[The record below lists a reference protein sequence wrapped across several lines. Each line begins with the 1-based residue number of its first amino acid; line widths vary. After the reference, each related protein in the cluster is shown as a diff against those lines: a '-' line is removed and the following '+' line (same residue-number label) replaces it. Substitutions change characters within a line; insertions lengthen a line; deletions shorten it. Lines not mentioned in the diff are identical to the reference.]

1 MSIIDKIFH
10 GLHNSRISTKIML
23 TYVAAFA
30 VLVFATNILAWGA
43 MSYGMYHQAE
53 TSLEQSMENIR
64 ELLETIEQNRDIDVN
79 SIRDPLTPGVVLR
92 AVDADGEIF
101 FDTDPRYPSI
111 NEIGAGKSA
120 NPPIWSNSSMDVSE
134 INNAVIYCSQMK
146 FTYRSMSMR
155 LYFYRTIIADA
166 LFFERLRSILLA
178 IALAGL
184 IVAAASGYAVSQ
196 RILKPISEMTRTAHD
211 IAIENMGRRL
221 DVAPVEDELTELAKT
236 FNSMLDRLQAGIAQ
250 QQRFVSDASHELR
263 TPATVIRGYSDLL
276 ARWGSRDPEIL
287 KEGIEAI
294 QSESENMQQL
304 IEQLLFLARAD
315 QRRQPLKPEM
325 LELSKI
331 VNEVVHSLELVT
343 KEHTLELRQNDA
355 GTIFADK
362 VTIKQML
369 RIFLDNAIK
378 YTPKGGRIT
387 VESVRQVDR
396 IRLSVSDTGIGI
408 APENQ
413 KKVFDR
419 FFRVDTSHSKREIS
433 GTGLGLSIASWIAEQ
448 HDITIELES
457 ALGKGTTITVAIPL
471 QPDADE
477 FIDEPD
483 SEPMNIAATT
493 DEHEEQKNDLR
504 FSA

>member
-30 VLVFATNILAWGA
+30 VLVFATNLLAWGA

-53 TSLEQSMENIR
+53 DALNESMTNIR

-79 SIRDPLTPGVVLR
+79 SIRDPLTTGVVLR
-92 AVDADGEIF
+92 AVADNGEIF

-111 NEIGAGKSA
+111 GELDVRKMS
-120 NPPIWSNSSMDVSE
+120 NPPIWSNSTMEVAEFD
-134 INNAVIYCSQMK
+134 NAIIYCAQMK

-155 LYFYRTIIADA
+155 LYFYRTIIADVM
-166 LFFERLRSILLA
+166 FFDRLQRILTA
-178 IALAGL
+178 IAIAGL

-196 RILKPISEMTRTAHD
+196 RILRPISEMTRTAHD

-221 DVAPVEDELTELAKT
+221 EVAPVEDELTELAKT
-236 FNSMLDRLQAGIAQ
+236 FNSMLDRLQAGIVQ

-287 KEGIEAI
+287 NEGIETI
-294 QSESENMQQL
+294 RSESENMQQL

-331 VNEVVHSLELVT
+331 VADVVHSLKPVT
-343 KEHTLELRQNDA
+343 KEHTLELLKNDS
-355 GTIFADK
+355 GTILADK

-387 VESVRQVDR
+387 VESVRLVDK
-396 IRLSVSDTGIGI
+396 IRLSVTDTGIGI

-433 GTGLGLSIASWIAEQ
+433 GTGLGLSIASWIADQ
-448 HDITIELES
+448 HDITIELDSE
-457 ALGKGTTITVAIPL
+457 LGRGTTIMVLIPL

-477 FIDEPD
+477 FIDEPT
-483 SEPMNIAATT
+483 STPMNFSVTE
-493 DEHEEQKNDLR
+493 EHEDSNDLR
-504 FSA
+504 FSS